1 VGHKVL
7 KSIKQFAKYLSHST
21 LPEIKDFNALR
32 DTLCLK
38 VFAKRYSGKRCP
50 MPAATN
56 QIKARMRA
64 GEMQIGVWL
73 GMANMVGTEIAG
85 RAGYDWCMI
94 DAEHGA
100 NDLFSIR
107 DQLITLASVG
117 CPGAVRVAE
126 NSAWQLKQVLDL
138 GAQTVLVPMVETR
151 AQAEAAARAVFY
163 PPQGS
168 RGMAAGVVRASGYGA
183 EPDYASSANEQVCLM
198 VQVESRAGVENIDA
212 IAGVDGVDCV
222 LIGPSDLAADMG
234 LLDQPDSPEL
244 NEAMAHVMA
253 RTRAAGKTAGIFC
266 LSEKDM
272 PLYRDLGARFMA
284 VASDISILS
293 SGLRSQAQSVRQRLA
308 VKD

>member
-1 VGHKVL
+1 
-7 KSIKQFAKYLSHST
+7 
-21 LPEIKDFNALR
+21 
-32 DTLCLK
+32 
-38 VFAKRYSGKRCP
+38 
-50 MPAATN
+50 MPAETN
-56 QIKARMRA
+56 QIKTRMRA
-64 GEMQIGVWL
+64 GEMQIGAWL
-73 GMANMVGTEIAG
+73 GMANAVATEIAG

-100 NDLFSIR
+100 SDLFSIR

-126 NSAWQLKQVLDL
+126 NATWQLKQVLDL
-138 GAQTVLVPMVETR
+138 GAQTVLVPMVETG

-163 PPQGS
+163 PPQGI

-183 EPDYASSANEQVCLM
+183 EPDYASRANEQICLM

-212 IAGVDGVDCV
+212 IAGVDGIDCV

-234 LLDQPDSPEL
+234 LLDQPDAPQL
-244 NEAMAHVMA
+244 DEAMAHVME

-272 PLYRDLGARFMA
+272 PRYRDMGARFIA
-284 VASDISILS
+284 VASDIVSLS
-293 SGLRSQAQSVRQRLA
+293 DALRSKADTVRGILA
-308 VKD
+308 VKG